1 MNGYEIY
8 EKFRDIKGLKDG
20 QVAEKCG
27 FGRSTFSDWKS
38 GRSIPKQAKLEKI
51 ADVLICDTEISL
63 SQSVK
68 ELIDKGLSAIIETG
82 GSPDDE
88 KLIQYCNDHNT
99 VLIFTGK
106 PHISY

>member
-51 ADVLICDTEISL
+51 ADVLEITTYELRYGSKPSTPVFEL
-63 SQSVK
+63 SHI
-68 ELIDKGLSAIIETG
+68 ELIDLYSQLTESQKEHVL
-82 GSPDDE
+82 
-88 KLIQYCNDHNT
+88 NT
-99 VLIFTGK
+99 MRLFVESNK
-106 PHISY
+106 